1 MNSLARSIVGVAL
14 TAAAVYFLDPVSGRQ
29 RRVLLQDKCRR
40 AARRIDRGTRD
51 VRRDATE
58 RLFAARGNGQ
68 AHRQQKSERQKS
80 DRAVNKTVCNAIRES
95 VAHPESIDVAVD
107 HGHVLLRGRLMPHE
121 HQRLLDEV
129 RSQPGVFIVTDHLSD
144 NYGNGHGEGDF
155 SIDNGHRFRSA
166 AGRSGWSTTGRVL
179 GACAGGALLFWG
191 VRERKAL
198 GEFGMSIAEEFQ
210 RAMERNLREGFDDE
224 AKDTAQAAGEG
235 MSEAAQ
241 RAGRKVEEGVEWAES
256 ASADVIEEYAQK
268 RRRPNVADAT
278 H

>member
-1 MNSLARSIVGVAL
+1 MNSLARTIVGAAL

-29 RRVLLQDKCRR
+29 RRVLLQDRCKR
-40 AARRIDRGTRD
+40 AARSIDLGTRD
-51 VRRDATE
+51 ARRDASE
-58 RLFAARGNGQ
+58 RYLAARGNGK
-68 AHRQQKSERQKS
+68 ASNRQKS
-80 DRAVNKTVCNAIRES
+80 DRAVNKTVCNAVRQS

-107 HGHVLLRGRLMPHE
+107 RGHVFLRGRLMPHE

-144 NYGNGHGEGDF
+144 HHGNGEVT
-155 SIDNGHRFRSA
+155 IDGGRRFRSA
-166 AGRSGWSTTGRVL
+166 VGRSGWGTTGRVL

-198 GEFGMSIAEEFQ
+198 GDFGVAVAEEFQ
-210 RAMERNLREGFDDE
+210 RAMDRNLREGLDA
-224 AKDTAQAAGEG
+224 AKETAESAGDG
-235 MSEAAQ
+235 VSDAAQ